1 MSNLGGYQLL
11 TTAAK
16 KVGGPGNLVVLIE
29 KMGDTNNPY
38 FISGDFL
45 KEISDYTSG

>member
-16 KVGGPGNLVVLIE
+16 KVGGPRNLVLLIAGTGALVY
-29 KMGDTNNPY
+29 KCG
-38 FISGDFL
+38 
-45 KEISDYTSG
+45 